1 MLGDHMLFWRQD
13 GVELCWSFLTPIL
26 RVCEECAEKAD
37 ILLPYRAGTWGP
49 EAIEKLK
56 GGKRLID

>member
-26 RVCEECAEKAD
+26 KECETCATRGEN
-37 ILLPYRAGTWGP
+37 LLTYDSGTWGP
-49 EAIEKLK
+49 NAVRDLFK
-56 GGKRLID
+56 KR